1 MDTINKSDITI
12 DNKPKDSKS
21 KKIEELNELKSKIM
35 ELNNQEYLEIYNIC
49 LKYNIDHTKNKN
61 GVFINMNILTIECI
75 DEINKLLKYYNEFKK
90 KYKIDLN
97 E

>member
-1 MDTINKSDITI
+1 
-12 DNKPKDSKS
+12 
-21 KKIEELNELKSKIM
+21 M

-90 KYKIDLN
+90 KI
-97 E
+97 